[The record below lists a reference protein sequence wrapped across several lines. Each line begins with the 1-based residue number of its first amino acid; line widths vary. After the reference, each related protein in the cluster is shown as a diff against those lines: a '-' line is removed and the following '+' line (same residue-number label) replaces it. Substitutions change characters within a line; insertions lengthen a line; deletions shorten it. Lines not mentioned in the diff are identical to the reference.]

1 MDKVAYAENV
11 NLFPFPALRRT
22 SCAEWRHCAEPCQG
36 RQCRQNVDWGKQGRI
51 ALQYIQT
58 CIWLAPPWQ
67 ARSRSTP
74 FVILRH
80 SLLLRH
86 WSMWSIQAKLEPSPP
101 QKLGWL
107 PVFSAPPSS
116 TVELGVVI
124 ASVAN
129 QADQSELRVLVTS
142 MRSGTVALPAAG
154 TPWATAFPNAT
165 PQAHTF
171 LTANDGLVRQY
182 VSSAAN
188 SRWKIWGRQKPERI
202 DLGWLDPISS

>member
-1 MDKVAYAENV
+1 M
-11 NLFPFPALRRT
+11 
-22 SCAEWRHCAEPCQG
+22 
-36 RQCRQNVDWGKQGRI
+36 
-51 ALQYIQT
+51 
-58 CIWLAPPWQ
+58 
-67 ARSRSTP
+67 
-74 FVILRH
+74 ILRH

-86 WSMWSIQAKLEPSPP
+86 LVNVINTGRAPT
-101 QKLGWL
+101 
-107 PVFSAPPSS
+107 FSAAEAAMIARLLAPSSS

-129 QADQSELRVLVTS
+129 QADQSKLRVLVTS

-188 SRWKIWGRQKPERI
+188 SRWKI
-202 DLGWLDPISS
+202 